1 MGIINLPDNESK
13 IMLIKML
20 TKLERKHEYSEKFKK
35 EMENV
40 RKHQNE
46 SQRAKEFMGKLDSD
60 MQKNETG
67 LLSHTTC
74 RNQFKGA

>member
-40 RKHQNE
+40 RKHQN
-46 SQRAKEFMGKLDSD
+46 
-60 MQKNETG
+60 
-67 LLSHTTC
+67 
-74 RNQFKGA
+74 